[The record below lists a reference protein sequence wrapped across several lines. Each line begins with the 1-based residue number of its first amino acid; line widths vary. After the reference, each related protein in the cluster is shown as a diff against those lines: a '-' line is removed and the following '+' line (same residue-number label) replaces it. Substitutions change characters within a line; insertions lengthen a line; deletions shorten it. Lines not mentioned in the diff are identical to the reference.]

1 VSQQRPDNT
10 PPRSPGQGPDQSWR
24 WIWGILILAV
34 LAVLIVPSL
43 LPHSSAKSMNYN
55 QFRNDVETRNVK
67 TATINN
73 TTGVITGKLSTG
85 QSYSVTGPHPASQQ
99 TVSLMR
105 KDAVAVTYSNPPA
118 NIWGSLLPYIIFIGI
133 ALVLMLFISRQ
144 ARGQM
149 SGIMSIGRSKARLF
163 SSDRPT
169 TTFQDVAGYNGVKQE
184 ISEVVDFLRTPARF
198 RDIGAKIPKGVLLV
212 GPPGTGKT
220 LLARAV
226 AGEAGVPFL
235 SVSGSDFMEMF
246 VGVGASRV
254 RDLFQTARKQA
265 PAIIFVDEI
274 DSIGRKRGAGLGGGH
289 DEREQTLNQMLSEMD
304 GFDPAEGVVII
315 AATNRPDILDPALLR
330 PGRFD
335 RQIVVPLP
343 DLEERLPILQ
353 VHCRGKRIAP
363 DVDLDV
369 VARGTPGMSGA
380 DLANLVNEAA
390 LHAVRR
396 GSATI
401 EMADFESARD
411 RVLMGQRRESL
422 VLSDEEKERVAY
434 HEGGHAVLAYV
445 LEHADPVHKV
455 TILPTGMALGV
466 TMQLPV
472 EERHIHPRADIE
484 DSLCVRM
491 GGRVAEM
498 LVYGD
503 LSTGAAN
510 DLVGNTELAR
520 KMVREWGMSEEI
532 GPMAWGSQGQVFLGE
547 DLMHTR
553 DYSEDTS
560 RVIDDEV
567 ERILRTQE
575 ERAMELLTRHR
586 GGLDKVAQ
594 ALLEQESI
602 DGEEVSRLVDEAY
615 GQPVHT
621 DGRKAKTVQFN
632 VNASNGAKKNGANG
646 SNGHEPAGA
655 LPPGGRVAGAAALRG
670 RATAAAPFPG
680 PHPAPPA
687 GWPPPSP
694 QGPGWTQGAAPSPQG
709 GQMPQQWPSPTPG
722 HWAPPGAP
730 GSTPPRP
737 WTQQQPPQH
746 QPPQQQPPQQQ
757 PDVPHDGSSS
767 SGQG

>member
-1 VSQQRPDNT
+1 MSQQRPDNV
-10 PPRSPGQGPDQSWR
+10 PPRSGQGPDQSWR
-24 WIWGILILAV
+24 WIWGVLILAV

-43 LPHSSAKSMNYN
+43 LPHSSAKSMTYS
-55 QFRNDVETRNVK
+55 QYRSDVQAKIVK
-67 TATINN
+67 TATIDN
-73 TTGVITGKLSTG
+73 TTGVITGKLADG
-85 QSYSVTGPHPASQQ
+85 QSYSVTGPHPASQA
-99 TVSLMR
+99 TVALMR
-105 KDAVAVTYSNPPA
+105 KDGVSVDYSNPPS
-118 NIWGSLLPYIIFIGI
+118 NILGDLLPYILFVGI
-133 ALVLMLFISRQ
+133 AVVLMLFITRQ

-149 SGIMSIGRSKARLF
+149 SGIMSIGRSRARLF

-169 TTFQDVAGYNGVKQE
+169 TTFHDVAGYNGVKQE

-353 VHCRGKRIAP
+353 VHCRGKRIGP
-363 DVDLDV
+363 DVDLDL

-396 GSATI
+396 GSPTI
-401 EMADFESARD
+401 EMIDFESARD

-586 GGLDKVAQ
+586 GGLDKVAH

-602 DGEEVSRLVDEAY
+602 DGAEVGRLVDEAY
-615 GQPVHT
+615 GGPVHT
-621 DGRKAKTVQFN
+621 QGRKAQTVQFDVSQTN
-632 VNASNGAKKNGANG
+632 GVKANGADR
-646 SNGHEPAGA
+646 SNGHEPASLPAGGTDSQRASA
-655 LPPGGRVAGAAALRG
+655 LGRIPAPAPAAPQPPLAGWAPPWPQPPGG
-670 RATAAAPFPG
+670 G
-680 PHPAPPA
+680 PPPPQAPPA
-687 GWPPPSP
+687 KAPPSSSPGGEGPPPPDGRSP
-694 QGPGWTQGAAPSPQG
+694 SG
-709 GQMPQQWPSPTPG
+709 G
-722 HWAPPGAP
+722 
-730 GSTPPRP
+730 
-737 WTQQQPPQH
+737 
-746 QPPQQQPPQQQ
+746 
-757 PDVPHDGSSS
+757 
-767 SGQG
+767 

>member
-1 VSQQRPDNT
+1 MPGGGNSPT
-10 PPRSPGQGPDQSWR
+10 PSGGDQSWR
-24 WIWGILILAV
+24 WIWTVLIIGV

-43 LPHSSAKSMNYN
+43 LPHSSSESLTYSHYLNEVKA
-55 QFRNDVETRNVK
+55 RDVSS
-67 TATINN
+67 ATINN
-73 TTGVITGKLSTG
+73 SSGVITGTLSNG
-85 QSYSVTGPHPASQQ
+85 KSYTTQGPNPYSQ
-99 TVSLMR
+99 TDVNTLRHDGVKVNFLEPTS
-105 KDAVAVTYSNPPA
+105 
-118 NIWGSLLPYIIFIGI
+118 SLLGELAYPLILILIVVGMFWF
-133 ALVLMLFISRQ
+133 VSRQ

-149 SGIMSIGRSKARLF
+149 SGIMSIGRSRARQYN
-163 SSDRPT
+163 SERPS
-169 TTFQDVAGYNGVKQE
+169 TTFGDVAGYNGVKQE
-184 ISEVVDFLRTPARF
+184 IAEVVDFLKTPARF
-198 RDIGAKIPKGVLLV
+198 KEIGAKIPKGVLLV

-265 PAIIFVDEI
+265 PAIVFVDEI

-304 GFDPAEGVVII
+304 GFDSAEGVVMI

-343 DLEERLPILQ
+343 DLDERLPILQ
-353 VHCRGKRIAP
+353 VHCRDKRMSP
-363 DVDLDV
+363 DVDLEI

-401 EMADFESARD
+401 AMIDFESARD

-445 LEHADPVHKV
+445 LEDADPVHKV

-466 TMQLPV
+466 TQQLPM
-472 EERHIHPRADIE
+472 EERHIHPRSHIE
-484 DSLCVRM
+484 DALCVRM
-491 GGRVAEM
+491 GGRVAE
-498 LVYGD
+498 LIVYGD

-520 KMVREWGMSEEI
+520 RMVREWGMSDDI

-553 DYSEDTS
+553 DYSEHTGQM
-560 RVIDDEV
+560 IDDEV
-567 ERILRTQE
+567 ERILRAE
-575 ERAMELLTRHR
+575 EQRALEVLSRHKL
-586 GGLDKVAQ
+586 GLDAVAK
-594 ALLEQESI
+594 ALLEHETI
-602 DGEEVSRLVDEAY
+602 DGATVSRLVDEAY
-615 GQPVHT
+615 GRPVHAS
-621 DGRKAKTVQFN
+621 GKKAVTPTF
-632 VNASNGAKKNGANG
+632 
-646 SNGHEPAGA
+646 NGHESANGKSDPVVTGPEASVAPVPA
-655 LPPGGRVAGAAALRG
+655 VAPVQPVP
-670 RATAAAPFPG
+670 TQPVPTQPVPEQSPVPAAAPAQPMRPTNG
-680 PHPAPPA
+680 TPSGWPAPQ
-687 GWPPPSP
+687 WPPPHWSP
-694 QGPGWTQGAAPSPQG
+694 
-709 GQMPQQWPSPTPG
+709 
-722 HWAPPGAP
+722 PPPADP
-730 GSTPPRP
+730 
-737 WTQQQPPQH
+737 
-746 QPPQQQPPQQQ
+746 
-757 PDVPHDGSSS
+757 VPNDR
-767 SGQG
+767 